1 MTYVT
6 SNLKKQM
13 NYKETEVIL
22 GNIDIYLI
30 DQILKNRFNSNE
42 TILDA
47 GCGEGRNLK
56 WFYKNGYDIFGVD
69 IDEKRLDIAKKSY
82 PKSAHNFKVG
92 DLDTLPYQE
101 NYFDHVICCAVLH
114 FAKSE
119 KQFTAMFTE
128 LVRVLKHNGILF
140 IRMASNIGLD
150 GNIGSVKDGVSQ
162 QNGTYNLTRER
173 IKLLIL
179 TFEFELIEPI
189 KTTNVQDLRAMT
201 TLIMKKL

>member
-1 MTYVT
+1 
-6 SNLKKQM
+6 M
-13 NYKETEVIL
+13 NYKETEAIL

-30 DQILKNRFNSNE
+30 DQILKNRFHPNE

-56 WFYKNGYDIFGVD
+56 WFYANYYNVYGID
-69 IDEKRLDIAKKSY
+69 IDEKRLDNARKLY

-92 DLDTLPYQE
+92 ELDKLPYKE
-101 NYFDHVICCAVLH
+101 NYFDHLICCAVLH

-119 KQFTAMFTE
+119 KQFKAMFTE
-128 LVRVLKHNGILF
+128 LVRVLKQNGTLF

-150 GNIGSVKDGVSQ
+150 GNIGAVKDGVSQ
-162 QNGTYNLTRER
+162 RDGTYNLTRER
-173 IKLLIL
+173 IKLLMTTYGL
-179 TFEFELIEPI
+179 ELIEPI

-201 TLIMKKL
+201 TLVFRKL